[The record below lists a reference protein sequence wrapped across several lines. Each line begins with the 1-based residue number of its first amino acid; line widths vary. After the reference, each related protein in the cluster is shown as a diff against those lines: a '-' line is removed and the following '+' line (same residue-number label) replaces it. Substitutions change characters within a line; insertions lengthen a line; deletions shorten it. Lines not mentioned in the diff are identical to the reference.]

1 MNLEVFFGHR
11 ENIEYLNRQAAFIA
25 WLESEWT
32 KAQELLVGE
41 PPFGDFDHRQHLIT
55 NNTMCVLNTLAN
67 RLLST
72 YGESDSRSSADT
84 GGYIMRDQRAV
95 MDYTLRND
103 KGDLDNMWPTEGEH
117 FTTEW
122 ESRGMTELALKNLEL
137 CNRCWKSTYEH
148 IDVPEYL
155 LRDAKILIR
164 SMRRLH
170 WECPAYLGGRLCVKT
185 SFTP

>member
-1 MNLEVFFGHR
+1 MNLEVFYGHL
-11 ENIEYLNRQAAFIA
+11 ENVEYLSRQAAFIS
-25 WLESEWT
+25 WLESEWA
-32 KAQELLVGE
+32 KAQELLEDG
-41 PPFGDFDHRQHLIT
+41 PPFGNYSHIEHLIT

-72 YGESDSRSSADT
+72 YGENDSRRSADN
-84 GGYIMRDQRAV
+84 GGDKMRKQMAV
-95 MDYTLRND
+95 MDYKLRKE
-103 KGDLDNMWPTEGEH
+103 KGYLENMWPTEGGH
-117 FTTEW
+117 FTTNW
-122 ESRGMTELALKNLEL
+122 ESRGMTELALRNLEL

-164 SMRRLH
+164 SMRKLH
-170 WECPAYLGGRLCVKT
+170 WEYTPYLGGRPCVKT

>member
-72 YGESDSRSSADT
+72 YGESDSRSSADN
-84 GGYIMRDQRAV
+84 GGYVMGKQRAV
-95 MDYTLRND
+95 MDYRLRNE
-103 KGDLDNMWPTEGEH
+103 KGYLDNMWPTVGEH
-117 FTTEW
+117 FSTNW
-122 ESRGMTELALKNLEL
+122 ESRGMTDLALRNLEL
-137 CNRCWKSTYEH
+137 CNRCWESTYEH

-164 SMRRLH
+164 SMKKLH
-170 WECPAYLGGRLCVKT
+170 WEYPAYLGGRLCVKT